1 MVPLCRRSGLA
12 GAVGSR
18 KHLGPMSSAPFNPNA
33 PNTPAGSGASPVGA
47 GSPGAAASPSPPS
60 PDERFDELLARLRG
74 LVEKLEGGNLP
85 LEDGLRCFEE
95 GMTLCKRGA
104 EILDRA
110 ERRVEVLLGSGAEG
124 ARTAPFDTSTS
135 ARDDH
140 G

>member
-1 MVPLCRRSGLA
+1 MSGAPFDSSPPSA
-12 GAVGSR
+12 GQPGAG
-18 KHLGPMSSAPFNPNA
+18 LGP
-33 PNTPAGSGASPVGA
+33 GS
-47 GSPGAAASPSPPS
+47 AASPP
-60 PDERFDELLARLRG
+60 PDERFDELLGRLRA

>member
-1 MVPLCRRSGLA
+1 
-12 GAVGSR
+12 
-18 KHLGPMSSAPFNPNA
+18 MSSAPFDPI
-33 PNTPAGSGASPVGA
+33 
-47 GSPGAAASPSPPS
+47 PPS
-60 PDERFDELLARLRG
+60 PGPGSAPGTAAGPTDERFDELLARLRV

>member
-1 MVPLCRRSGLA
+1 MSGA
-12 GAVGSR
+12 PFDSSQHGAVSPG
-18 KHLGPMSSAPFNPNA
+18 
-33 PNTPAGSGASPVGA
+33 GASPG
-47 GSPGAAASPSPPS
+47 GGQ
-60 PDERFDELLARLRG
+60 DERFDELLARLRT

>member
-1 MVPLCRRSGLA
+1 MSGAPSDPSVAAASGLA
-12 GAVGSR
+12 PGGA
-18 KHLGPMSSAPFNPNA
+18 PQ
-33 PNTPAGSGASPVGA
+33 
-47 GSPGAAASPSPPS
+47 
-60 PDERFDELLARLRG
+60 DQDRFDDLLARLRA

-110 ERRVEVLLGSGAEG
+110 ERRVELLLGSGVEG
-124 ARTAPFDTSTS
+124 ARTAPFDAST

>member
-1 MVPLCRRSGLA
+1 MSGA
-12 GAVGSR
+12 PSDPIAPTAPAPVGS
-18 KHLGPMSSAPFNPNA
+18 
-33 PNTPAGSGASPVGA
+33 
-47 GSPGAAASPSPPS
+47 
-60 PDERFDELLARLRG
+60 DERFDELLARLRV

-110 ERRVEVLLGSGAEG
+110 ERRVEVLLGSGVEG

-135 ARDDH
+135 LRDDH

>member
-1 MVPLCRRSGLA
+1 
-12 GAVGSR
+12 
-18 KHLGPMSSAPFNPNA
+18 MSSAPFNPNA
-33 PNTPAGSGASPVGA
+33 PNAPTGPGASPSGAQGATAA
-47 GSPGAAASPSPPS
+47 GSPAVA
-60 PDERFDELLARLRG
+60 DERFDELLGRLRG

>member
-1 MVPLCRRSGLA
+1 MNSIPSDPNSGT
-12 GAVGSR
+12 GS
-18 KHLGPMSSAPFNPNA
+18 A
-33 PNTPAGSGASPVGA
+33 
-47 GSPGAAASPSPPS
+47 PGAATVS
-60 PDERFDELLARLRG
+60 DERFDELLARLRG

-110 ERRVEVLLGSGAEG
+110 ERRVEVLLGSGVEG